1 MITWT
6 EIKALLRI
14 FWRWSWVIVLAVALS
29 GGTAFLLSRFEKR
42 YYVARTTLMIGNSFE
57 AQRPDVFSLEIGST
71 LGSFYGELA
80 RRERILKP
88 VQESLQLPFDWWIIS
103 DEMLRTSVIRNAN
116 LLEIYI
122 TDTNPERAAA
132 IANAIGQQLIDYS
145 PTAPE
150 KIETEQRA
158 IDQQISEANVRIADV
173 RARIAEATER
183 QRRATSASDLAE
195 ANSQL
200 AELERTLASEQQSYN
215 QLLSLKSS
223 AVVNSLS
230 LFESA
235 APPTTPLPS
244 RRTTTIAFAM
254 IAGLMVSLGAVF
266 LLDRLD
272 TRWRG
277 PRDVQSRFSV
287 VPLGE
292 LPKGPP
298 IQASLPPY
306 SNTRHHAVRQIQ
318 TNVLLAAAERGVRLL
333 MVTSPSANE
342 DRTAL
347 SIDLA
352 DLFARAGHRVLLVD
366 ADPTEASLTRRLGAE
381 ETAQP
386 WTHLGQRDQNRTW
399 AYLMPTPLQ
408 NVALLPAN
416 PTLNGEPAMLSSL
429 RWQEITKSLV
439 NTADVVIFDGPPT
452 LNGPD
457 AALLAPHVDGVILA
471 LDPTIDSI
479 EDVSKS
485 KQRLEH
491 QKGALLLGAVTL
503 LPGAPHVEH
512 WRLPD
517 RRNLELPMPGPSEAQ
532 ITDRHEVV
540 YDEVA
545 REEAVREVGAYMPPV
560 DGAALITPPPT
571 NGTMIVTPPPSTPA
585 EPTNGMAPRTNRGRG
600 GRGGRSRRRNESAAR
615 KRDSSLEEDVV

>member
-6 EIKALLRI
+6 EIQALLRKL
-14 FWRWSWVIVLAVALS
+14 WRWSWVIILAVSLS
-29 GGTAFLLSRFEKR
+29 GGTALLLSQYERR

-88 VQESLQLPFDWWIIS
+88 VQENLQLPFEWNIIAN
-103 DEMLRTSVIRNAN
+103 EMLKTSVIGRAN

-132 IANAIGQQLIDYS
+132 IANAVGQQLIDYS

-150 KIETEQRA
+150 KIEAEQRA
-158 IDQQISEANVRIADV
+158 IDQQILEANSRVAEI

-200 AELERTLASEQQSYN
+200 AELERTLNAEQQSYN
-215 QLLSLKSS
+215 ALLGLKNSS
-223 AVVNSLS
+223 VVNSLT

-235 APPTTPLPS
+235 DPPTVPLPS
-244 RRTTTIAFAM
+244 KRVTTVAIAM
-254 IAGLMVSLGAVF
+254 LAGLVLSVGAIF

-272 TRWRG
+272 TRLRT
-277 PRDVQSRFSV
+277 PDDMQHRFSV
-287 VPLGE
+287 IPLGL

-298 IQASLPPY
+298 IQALLPPY
-306 SNTRHHAVRQIQ
+306 STTRHQAVRQIQ

-333 MVTSPSANE
+333 MVTSPSSNE

-366 ADPTEASLTRRLGAE
+366 ADPTSASLTQRLNADD
-381 ETAQP
+381 ARQP
-386 WTHLGQRDQNRTW
+386 WTQLGQRGQDRTW

-429 RWQEITKSLV
+429 RWQEITRTLV
-439 NTADVVIFDGPPT
+439 DTADVVIFDGPPASH
-452 LNGPD
+452 GPD

-471 LDPTIDSI
+471 VDPSSDTID
-479 EDVSKS
+479 DVSKA

-491 QKGALLLGAVTL
+491 QKGVTLLGAVTFE
-503 LPGAPHVEH
+503 PSPTIDEH

-517 RRNLELPMPGPSEAQ
+517 RRMPELPDPAMHARH
-532 ITDRHEVV
+532 ITDQQVEDAIISDDVV
-540 YDEVA
+540 SVADE
-545 REEAVREVGAYMPPV
+545 GP
-560 DGAALITPPPT
+560 LITPPPT
-571 NGTMIVTPPPSTPA
+571 AAQHDNSANGNGT
-585 EPTNGMAPRTNRGRG
+585 APRGNRQRGLRG
-600 GRGGRSRRRNESAAR
+600 GRARRR
-615 KRDSSLEEDVV
+615 RDDVRNSE